1 MIRRLIGFVC
11 ACALVA
17 AGIFILSRQMHGS
30 PVMVLM
36 LRGGGCLLAIAGAA
50 WLREDFIEPWLRR
63 GRRRHWADN
72 DN

>member
-1 MIRRLIGFVC
+1 
-11 ACALVA
+11 
-17 AGIFILSRQMHGS
+17 MHGA